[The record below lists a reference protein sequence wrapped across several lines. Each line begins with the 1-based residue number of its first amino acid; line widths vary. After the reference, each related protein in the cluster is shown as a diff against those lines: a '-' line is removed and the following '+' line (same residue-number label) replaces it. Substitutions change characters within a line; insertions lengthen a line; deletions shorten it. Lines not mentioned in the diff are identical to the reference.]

1 MKRKAGFLATS
12 PETAGLNA
20 KPFEELRAATRKET
34 RLLKCRSGASHIVVH
49 KGKCVFAYSDGWAN
63 IRERSRFGVGTLC
76 KLHGC
81 TKPLVAAAFLTLV
94 DKGKVS
100 LSDPVAKYIRFSDHV
115 ATSSG
120 GTVRVTKPATLRN
133 LMTMTAG
140 LGYEHDQSYS
150 KIMKR
155 VRTGRIANLA
165 DFCDALADVPLV
177 ATPGSR
183 YEYSFGSDVLGR
195 VCEVVS
201 GQRLD
206 KFVEE
211 SLLQPIGMNDT
222 CFIVPAKKRKQVA
235 LLYEAT
241 KAKQQKSTDKG
252 MFVLRPWS
260 HPEKAPGIMSGGGG
274 ILSYEDAGMMG
285 SARDYAHFCQM
296 ILNNGV
302 APNGRRILKVSTA
315 KTLWQD
321 ALHVYSRRD
330 GRVLGWNDAEGPCD
344 YDEVG
349 CSLLHTHLVFKSGPS
364 GTKKPRQAKSMWM
377 GGGGG
382 TFWCVDTRRQ
392 MVVVSFTQTLGGRQR
407 DDDDLG
413 AFGDDAV
420 PFAERAIDEG
430 KTHKGKATKCVAS

>member
-1 MKRKAGFLATS
+1 MKRKAGFPAAS
-12 PETAGLNA
+12 PKSAGLNG
-20 KPFEELRAATRKET
+20 KPFEEVRAATRTET

-49 KGKCVFAYSDGWAN
+49 RGKCVFAYSDGWAN
-63 IRERSRFGVGTLC
+63 IRKRERFGLGTIC

-94 DKGKVS
+94 DKGSVR
-100 LSDPVAKYIRFSDHV
+100 LSDPVSKYIRFSNHV

-120 GTVRVTKPATLRN
+120 GTMQVAKPATLRN

-140 LGYEHDQSYS
+140 LGYDDDESYC

-155 VRTGRIANLA
+155 VRTGKLANLA
-165 DFCDALADVPLV
+165 DFCDALADVPLI

-183 YEYSFGSDVLGR
+183 YEYSFGSDFLGR

-211 SLLQPIGMNDT
+211 SLLRPLGMNDT
-222 CFIVPAKKRKQVA
+222 HFIVPARKQKRIA

-241 KAKQQKSTDKG
+241 KAKRRKRTKDG

-274 ILSYEDAGMMG
+274 ILSYEDPGMMG
-285 SARDYAHFCQM
+285 SARDYAQFCYM
-296 ILNNGV
+296 LSNNGI
-302 APNGRRILKVSTA
+302 APNGRRILKAPTVKS
-315 KTLWQD
+315 LWRD

-330 GRVLGWNDAEGPCD
+330 GRLPGWNDAGGACD
-344 YDEVG
+344 FDKIG
-349 CSLLHTHLVFKSGPS
+349 CSLLHTHLVFKNGPS
-364 GTKKPRQAKSMWM
+364 GGGKPRQAQSMWM

-382 TFWCVDTRRQ
+382 TFWSIDVRRQ
-392 MVVVSFTQTLGGRQR
+392 MVAISFTQTLGGRQR
-407 DDDDLG
+407 DDNDDLG
-413 AFGDDAV
+413 PFGDDVV
-420 PFAERAIDEG
+420 PFAERAVDEG
-430 KTHKGKATKCVAS
+430 SRRGVRKRAAR